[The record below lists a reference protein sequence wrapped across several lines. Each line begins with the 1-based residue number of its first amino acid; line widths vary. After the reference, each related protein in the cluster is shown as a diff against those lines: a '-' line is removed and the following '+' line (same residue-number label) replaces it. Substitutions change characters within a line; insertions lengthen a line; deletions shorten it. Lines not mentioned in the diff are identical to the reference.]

1 MTTIEYIE
9 KAWIAYKKN
18 FWAIIIAIILQFLLI
33 SIPFIIGLLPWII
46 IFFTSGISLTQ
57 TSIANFILSY
67 LGVFSFSFVMFVIGL
82 FASII
87 LNGGFVRMLYEG
99 LRRKTRFEIML
110 KTAKEKFW
118 TILGANLLVLLIF
131 LIIIAALFAPIGI
144 LLGSSLSLQGA
155 SFLYIFIILSTVVLG
170 VMVLVLVSIFF
181 VFVNQAVVID
191 NLSAVQAVKRSF
203 KVSEK
208 NFLSIL
214 FLFLIFFIFNN
225 GLYNFLFILGTIL
238 VWFLTAPLLLLS
250 YTAFYVEKRKKFK

>member
-1 MTTIEYIE
+1 MSTIEYIE

-18 FWAIIIAIILQFLLI
+18 FWTIIIALILQCLLI
-33 SIPFIIGLLPWII
+33 SIPFVIGLLPWII

-57 TSIANFILSY
+57 SNIVNFILSY
-67 LGVFSFSFVMFVIGL
+67 LGVFSFSIVMFIIGL
-82 FASII
+82 FASIV

-144 LLGSSLSLQGA
+144 LLGSNLFLQEA
-155 SFLYIFIILSTVVLG
+155 SVFYVFVILSTVVLG
-170 VMVLVLVSIFF
+170 VIVLVLISILF
-181 VFVNQAVVID
+181 VFVNQSIVID
-191 NLSAVQAVKRSF
+191 NLSAFQAVKKSF

-208 NFLSIL
+208 NFLNIL

-238 VWFLTAPLLLLS
+238 TWFVMSPLLLLS